1 MGLPALIP
9 IFIALATIALAFASS
24 LGVQIAAIQ
33 QERLARYDLL
43 ATAAAS
49 GYLQSQGVSLQTAA
63 WGASANANLTTAQL
77 TSMPSTSVC
86 PNGVVCGVTATA
98 SYAVDGSTAVA
109 PTAGDDVVAPNIES
123 AAHETRTALTINV
136 ALVDANGVLL
146 YARPHRVKLRL
157 YGTNGAEVTALQ
169 DAAGQNVAFV
179 NGAAENDGCAIDGS
193 GCDPSRIGAEDPTTV
208 DAVNQCVQ
216 GYGSG
221 TCATQFPSA
230 ANKTNTTWSNG
241 QDAAD
246 SGP

>member
-9 IFIALATIALAFASS
+9 IFIALATIALAFAAS
-24 LGVQIAAIQ
+24 LGVQIQTIQ
-33 QERLARYDLL
+33 QERFARYDLL

-49 GYLQSQGVSLQTAA
+49 GFLQTQGVTLQMAA
-63 WGASANANLTTAQL
+63 WNAIANANLAAAQL
-77 TSMPSTSVC
+77 TSMPSTRVC

-98 SYAVDGSTAVA
+98 TYAVDGSTAVA
-109 PTAGDDVVAPNIES
+109 ATPNNNVVAPNIES

-193 GCDPSRIGAEDPTTV
+193 GCDPNRVSAQDPTTV

-221 TCATQFPSA
+221 ICATQFPSA
-230 ANKTNTTWSNG
+230 ADKTNTTWSNG
-241 QDAAD
+241 QDATD
-246 SGP
+246 TGP

>member
-9 IFIALATIALAFASS
+9 IFIALATIALAFASNLAIS
-24 LGVQIAAIQ
+24 LHGIQ

-49 GYLQSQGVSLQTAA
+49 GYLQQQGVTLQTTA
-63 WGASANANLTTAQL
+63 WNASTNASVTTAGL
-77 TSMPSTSVC
+77 TAMPSTAVC
-86 PNGVVCGVTATA
+86 ANGVVCGITATA
-98 SYAVDGSTAVA
+98 TYAIDGSTAG
-109 PTAGDDVVAPNIES
+109 TATANNDVVAPNIES
-123 AAHETRTALTINV
+123 AAHETRTAVTINV
-136 ALVDANGVLL
+136 ALVDANGVLM

-169 DAAGQNVAFV
+169 DGAGQNVGFV

-193 GCDPSRIGAEDPTTV
+193 GCDPNRVTTQDPTTV

-221 TCATQFPSA
+221 TCSTQFPSA
-230 ANKTNTTWSNG
+230 ADKTNATWSNG
-241 QDAAD
+241 QAAA
-246 SGP
+246 SNGP